1 VEECSSGNRRDRRD
15 DARKRRFRVLDD
27 NPVACCLTDAEL
39 RQREAT
45 LLAQFKSALTASEEV
60 PDGYAFRIPGENRWL
75 ALVADLIIAERECC
89 PFLTFELTAEPK
101 MGALTIRITGPEGT
115 KEFLRSILAMP
126 QP

>member
-1 VEECSSGNRRDRRD
+1 MP
-15 DARKRRFRVLDD
+15 DD
-27 NPVACCLTDAEL
+27 NAVACCLSDAEL

-60 PDGYAFRIPGENRWL
+60 PDGYAFRTPGENRWL
-75 ALVADLIIAERECC
+75 ALVADLIIAKRECC
-89 PFLTFELTAEPK
+89 PFLTFELTTEPK

-115 KEFLRSILAMP
+115 NEFLRSILAMP